1 MTENKQQQPCAAPAL
16 SDFAP
21 QGAVYDGLVKTLA
34 ENTFVHAYLI
44 SGMAGVGKR
53 TLARLIAQYLLCQ
66 GAHKPCGACS
76 ACVQVAS
83 GNHPDVITVAPEKS
97 ISVDAVRDVI
107 RLAGEHTYE
116 GGRRVIIVEQ
126 ADKMT
131 PGAENCLLKTLEEPV
146 AGTVFLLVTDAPERM
161 LPTIV
166 SRCRAIKLHPWPDAT
181 VRQALERNGVPPARC
196 EEALRVSGGSI
207 GRALSVAADER
218 YWQRRESVM
227 RDFFAIKERS
237 DILRISSA
245 WKERKEDAEE
255 LLNDVED
262 MIRTLLM
269 VRLGQREPSDVA
281 GYPVKWQR
289 MAKEAPL
296 EAFSGLID
304 AVWQARKMRLNQV
317 TWQAAVEK
325 LLLRLME
332 ESNRW

>member
-1 MTENKQQQPCAAPAL
+1 MCAAPTL

-21 QGAVYDGLVKTLA
+21 QGAVYDGLVRTLEA
-34 ENTFVHAYLI
+34 GTFVHAYLI

-53 TLARLIAQYLLCQ
+53 TLARLMAQHLLCQ
-66 GAHKPCGACS
+66 GEKKPCGACP
-76 ACVQVAS
+76 ACVQVLG

-97 ISVDAVRDVI
+97 ISVDAVREVI

-146 AGTVFLLVTDAPERM
+146 AGTIFLLLTDAPERM

-166 SRCRAIKLHPWPDAT
+166 SRCRAVKLHPWPDET
-181 VRQALERNGVPPARC
+181 LRQALERHGVPAQRR
-196 EEALRVSGGSI
+196 EEAIQVSGGSI
-207 GRALSVAADER
+207 GRALSVAADEH

-227 RDFFAIKERS
+227 RDFFALRERS
-237 DILRISSA
+237 GILRVSSA
-245 WKERKEDAEE
+245 WKDRKEDAEE
-255 LLNDVED
+255 LLDDVED

-269 VRLGQREPSDVA
+269 VRLGRQDPARAEGFPAS
-281 GYPVKWQR
+281 WQR

-304 AVWQARKMRLNQV
+304 AVWQARRMRLNQV